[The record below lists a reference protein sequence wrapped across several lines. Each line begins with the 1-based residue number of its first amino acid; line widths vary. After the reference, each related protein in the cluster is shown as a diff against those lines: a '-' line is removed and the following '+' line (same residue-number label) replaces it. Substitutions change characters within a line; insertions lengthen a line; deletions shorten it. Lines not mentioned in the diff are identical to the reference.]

1 MAERYPLLPG
11 EGVVCR
17 GPDGILLTSDGHIGR
32 FHKHEYEGIS
42 RIFRMIHV
50 KDLTS
55 ITCIPRSKLQSLTL
69 FLLII
74 STILTSIV
82 FFLEPFSYGIDIFLY
97 GFDINTCTELEN
109 STWSC
114 EQQANSWF
122 YDSYWWYPCV
132 IAVSLYFVSLTSP
145 FNFRTKLR
153 LEYNEGIID
162 IVDEFSSYFAALFWF
177 SLFFNLL
184 ASPTPSNGISDG
196 LDVLLFV
203 GGLVF
208 LLGTYHAAKRQL
220 IPIDEGLNAPDKSDI
235 SKIKNSD
242 VFTFH
247 QELQR
252 VFDLPSVEGDKQQ
265 LVSVGDLLHEELAE
279 IKDRLDTQES
289 TLMQIVPLYPDIF
302 EVPSHYLGTV
312 TIRISTETLLKHRL
326 SLILP
331 KASKKYKSLRNYTDE
346 LRKHDDGLDSDTLGS
361 IETII
366 SLGNQATHG
375 RGSSKEDYIS
385 ALQKFV
391 EVVEWHIA
399 TPVVS

>member
-1 MAERYPLLPG
+1 MDVE
-11 EGVVCR
+11 
-17 GPDGILLTSDGHIGR
+17 
-32 FHKHEYEGIS
+32 
-42 RIFRMIHV
+42 
-50 KDLTS
+50 
-55 ITCIPRSKLQSLTL
+55 
-69 FLLII
+69 
-74 STILTSIV
+74 
-82 FFLEPFSYGIDIFLY
+82 
-97 GFDINTCTELEN
+97 
-109 STWSC
+109 
-114 EQQANSWF
+114 
-122 YDSYWWYPCV
+122 
-132 IAVSLYFVSLTSP
+132 
-145 FNFRTKLR
+145 
-153 LEYNEGIID
+153 
-162 IVDEFSSYFAALFWF
+162 DEFSSEFGALFWF
-177 SLFFNLL
+177 SLIFFIVF
-184 ASPTPSNGISDG
+184 TPSPGNGISDN
-196 LDVLLFV
+196 LDVLFAV
-203 GGLVF
+203 VGLVF
-208 LLGTYHAAKRQL
+208 FSWIYLTAKRQL
-220 IPIDEGLNAPDKSDI
+220 IPIDEGLNAPEKSDI

-252 VFDLPSVEGDKQQ
+252 VFSLPSVEGDKQQ

-399 TPVVS
+399 TPVVSSVN